1 MSLLNRYSNVVK
13 ERGKKTKVALVGAGQ
28 MGQGIVTQINKME
41 DTDLVLIVDKN
52 QDKLDMARSK
62 YDTDKDITISSH
74 LDSLDDQ
81 DLDVVIEATGTPS
94 SGADVAFKVLN
105 RNINLILLNV
115 ETEATI
121 GLALNKEAEKNN
133 IVSKWIK
140 GNKVFYYSGCQI
152 ISKNV
157 FNKKMKNFSIN
168 KIWDKLIIQQ
178 NLQGNLSN
186 SDILHIGDK
195 NSLDEL

>member
-81 DLDVVIEATGTPS
+81 DLDCLLYTSPSPRDIMRSRMPS
-94 SGADVAFKVLN
+94 SA
-105 RNINLILLNV
+105 
-115 ETEATI
+115 
-121 GLALNKEAEKNN
+121 
-133 IVSKWIK
+133 
-140 GNKVFYYSGCQI
+140 
-152 ISKNV
+152 
-157 FNKKMKNFSIN
+157 
-168 KIWDKLIIQQ
+168 
-178 NLQGNLSN
+178 
-186 SDILHIGDK
+186 
-195 NSLDEL
+195 

>member
-94 SGADVAFKVLN
+94 SGL
-105 RNINLILLNV
+105 
-115 ETEATI
+115 T
-121 GLALNKEAEKNN
+121 
-133 IVSKWIK
+133 
-140 GNKVFYYSGCQI
+140 
-152 ISKNV
+152 
-157 FNKKMKNFSIN
+157 
-168 KIWDKLIIQQ
+168 
-178 NLQGNLSN
+178 
-186 SDILHIGDK
+186 LH
-195 NSLDEL
+195 SRF

>member
-52 QDKLDMARSK
+52 QDKLDMARIK

-133 IVSKWIK
+133 TIVT
-140 GNKVFYYSGCQI
+140 V
-152 ISKNV
+152 
-157 FNKKMKNFSIN
+157 
-168 KIWDKLIIQQ
+168 
-178 NLQGNLSN
+178 
-186 SDILHIGDK
+186 GDG
-195 NSLDEL
+195 DEPCLLYTSPSPRDRG